1 MLAAVLP
8 VILTGCLG
16 SSGHGASF
24 PTAGIVAPVLTST
37 SLRVSYPVGDVVATR
52 SRLAACPNRATCH
65 DVHLGDCP
73 AGARCVQFRDWIRV
87 AVRQLTC
94 SPTSGD
100 YGYPRAACAALDD
113 LEHLLHTGQSGV
125 CYCALVPDG
134 YPMAQAVGRYKGHR
148 VKIGLDECS
157 LCGLGAQAA
166 HDAAALTRHRQATRV
181 DSASS

>member
-8 VILTGCLG
+8 VIVTGCLG
-16 SSGHGASF
+16 SSGRGASF

-73 AGARCVQFRDWIRV
+73 TGARCVQFRDWIRV

-100 YGYPRAACAALDD
+100 YGYPVAACAALDD
-113 LEHLLHTGQSGV
+113 LEHLLLTGQAGV
-125 CYCALVPDG
+125 CSCPGFPYG
-134 YPMAQAVGRYKGHR
+134 YPRARAVGRYKGHR

-157 LCGLGAQAA
+157 LCGLGVRAA
-166 HDAAALTRHRQATRV
+166 HDAAVLTPHRQATRV
-181 DSASS
+181 DSAAS